1 MRLSIAKKIFIEAIN
16 HSFNFDYENDKSK
29 KPISL
34 HLEGSMGI
42 GKTGLRMPDGDS
54 MKVLRPDWIV
64 TDEEWQE
71 LKAQGYKGILYVFDE
86 LPQAPVLNMNIY
98 AQICDEYRVGEY
110 HIDRSH

>member
-42 GKTGLRMPDGDS
+42 GKTALCRGDEATFS
-54 MKVLRPDWIV
+54 YCFSGTI
-64 TDEEWQE
+64 
-71 LKAQGYKGILYVFDE
+71 
-86 LPQAPVLNMNIY
+86 
-98 AQICDEYRVGEY
+98 
-110 HIDRSH
+110 

>member
-42 GKTGLRMPDGDS
+42 G
-54 MKVLRPDWIV
+54 
-64 TDEEWQE
+64 
-71 LKAQGYKGILYVFDE
+71 
-86 LPQAPVLNMNIY
+86 
-98 AQICDEYRVGEY
+98 
-110 HIDRSH
+110 